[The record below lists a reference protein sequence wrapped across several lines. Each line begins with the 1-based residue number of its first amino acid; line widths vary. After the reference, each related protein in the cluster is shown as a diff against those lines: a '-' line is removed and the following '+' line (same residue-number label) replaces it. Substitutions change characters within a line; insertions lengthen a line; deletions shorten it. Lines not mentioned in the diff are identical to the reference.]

1 MAIIPVNDMN
11 RTMIR
16 GVRQEK
22 VGTKCLSDW
31 KAVAGGK
38 GSGFGNRV
46 LRQSGNPPR
55 RPDDLLDRSEPQ
67 MLKGLLLDGIVE
79 T

>member
-1 MAIIPVNDMN
+1 MAMIPVSEMN

-16 GVRQEK
+16 SVRQEE
-22 VGTKCLSDW
+22 VGTKCLSAW
-31 KAVAGGK
+31 LAVAGGK
-38 GSGFGNRV
+38 GSGCRDRV
-46 LRQSGNPPR
+46 LRQSGSPPR